1 MTEQDRPDT
10 SDDDRN
16 PSEEKT
22 AAEAPGP
29 AKPAAE
35 PAAEAPASEKPAAE
49 PAAEEVEKPA
59 ESPAAEKATE
69 PAESPAAEP
78 VPGQPAAPA
87 TPASATS
94 DAVATEATAVEPAP
108 APADASPADA
118 SPGDASPA
126 APAPASAKKKRP
138 AVLLGVGAGV
148 LALVALALA
157 AFVWPG
163 FLAGPGAPDEIAAQA
178 TTALGS
184 KNSAGLDSVSCRGDD
199 GKVIA
204 QLPQEAFQL
213 VQSAKVAGPPTLLI
227 DTQAQQPIDLV
238 LTVQGQTQNVPAN
251 VILGVNDGDWC
262 VLGLSMR

>member
-10 SDDDRN
+10 SDDNGD
-16 PSEEKT
+16 PSEKKT
-22 AAEAPGP
+22 AAEAPAAARP
-29 AKPAAE
+29 VETPAAE
-35 PAAEAPASEKPAAE
+35 PTAAEKTVAEKPTETVVADKPVESPVAA
-49 PAAEEVEKPA
+49 KPA
-59 ESPAAEKATE
+59 ESPVAEKAAE
-69 PAESPAAEP
+69 PPSAESPS
-78 VPGQPAAPA
+78 AAPA
-87 TPASATS
+87 
-94 DAVATEATAVEPAP
+94 
-108 APADASPADA
+108 
-118 SPGDASPA
+118 PA
-126 APAPASAKKKRP
+126 APAPAKKKRL

-148 LALVALALA
+148 LALVALALT

-163 FLAGPGAPDEIAAQA
+163 FLAGPGTPDEVGAAA

-184 KNSAGLDSVSCRGDD
+184 KNSAGLDSVSCRSDD

-238 LTVQGQTQNVPAN
+238 LTVQGQSQNVPAN